1 MYGQTPGSPG
11 ALLHRGPSQDRA
23 CHSSRHTA
31 QAGREGGLGSWL
43 QHGVPVRRPVV
54 FAEAHGVDV
63 VADLGLVRGG
73 EGLRRLVEVEALIHE
88 IIIVADD
95 TVRPTFKLPL
105 AGNDEGLAPPRTSPT
120 QRPGQTRG
128 SRTYNCGGRYWDRT
142 SDLFGVNEALSR

>member
-1 MYGQTPGSPG
+1 M
-11 ALLHRGPSQDRA
+11 
-23 CHSSRHTA
+23 
-31 QAGREGGLGSWL
+31 
-43 QHGVPVRRPVV
+43 
-54 FAEAHGVDV
+54 DV

-142 SDLFGVNEALSR
+142 SDLFGVNE

>member
-1 MYGQTPGSPG
+1 FDLDQPPQPLTP
-11 ALLHRGPSQDRA
+11 AD
-23 CHSSRHTA
+23 
-31 QAGREGGLGSWL
+31 QAKIRDHIHAVL
-43 QHGVPVRRPVV
+43 
-54 FAEAHGVDV
+54 AHGTPN
-63 VADLGLVRGG
+63 ARKAMF
-73 EGLRRLVEVEALIHE
+73 EALIHE

-142 SDLFGVNEALSR
+142 SDLFGVNKIMSRPRPAVVPLWLVRLLVLVG